1 MRHVAKVSAKKT
13 NDTNHI
19 KLGFF
24 VNSIINV
31 MINAQDKTYL
41 PDSLLKRLIQS

>member
-1 MRHVAKVSAKKT
+1 MVNVIAKKT

-24 VNSIINV
+24 VNSMITEII
-31 MINAQDKTYL
+31 MKS
-41 PDSLLKRLIQS
+41 SLSKQEKELELLEIYNKRY

>member
-1 MRHVAKVSAKKT
+1 MNVSAKKT
-13 NDTNHI
+13 KETNHM

-31 MINAQDKTYL
+31 MINSQGKTYL
-41 PDSLLKRLIQS
+41 PDSLLTRLIQS

>member
-1 MRHVAKVSAKKT
+1 MVNVIAKKT

-24 VNSIINV
+24 VSSIITD
-31 MINAQDKTYL
+31 IIKSQGKTYL
-41 PDSLLKRLIQS
+41 PDSLLTRLIQS

>member
-1 MRHVAKVSAKKT
+1 MANVIAKKT

-24 VNSIINV
+24 VNSIIAD
-31 MINAQDKTYL
+31 MINSQGKTYL
-41 PDSLLKRLIQS
+41 PDSLLTRLIQS

>member
-1 MRHVAKVSAKKT
+1 MRHVAKVIAKKT

-19 KLGFF
+19 KFGFF
-24 VNSIINV
+24 VNSIITDI
-31 MINAQDKTYL
+31 INSQDKTYL